1 MDETANPSNLE
12 ETEERNQEGRNFRKR
27 IRFVRLPEIPAFLI
41 QKRDSSDSR
50 FSGPSAGTP

>member
-1 MDETANPSNLE
+1 MDETANPE